1 MHPRHRLRERV
12 LGLSPHVANLTFGGM
27 LRNRLY
33 MRGSTSL
40 YACYVSTKG
49 AGRA

>member
-1 MHPRHRLRERV
+1 LPETC
-12 LGLSPHVANLTFGGM
+12 ANITFGGM

-33 MRGSTSL
+33 MCATTSI
-40 YACYVSTKG
+40 YACYVGVQG